1 MELERRDRHPRRLVR
16 PGITVRVSILLA
28 MFAAVANAAA
38 TVLQRLGVES
48 ASAGGTRTRWLM
60 AAVLR
65 RKVWFIGLGLTTASF
80 LLQAIALAFG
90 NLSTVQPVMVTE
102 IVFLV
107 LILGAWFHQRLGWR
121 EWVGTIGTAVGLG
134 VFLGLSYSHHGSG
147 QPDFDDWVLLLATA
161 GAAVALTL
169 IAARRGPRSF
179 RAAAYGAS
187 AGIVFALTATFIK
200 TVADEW
206 QHGPAYVFSHP
217 AAYAV
222 AASGLFG
229 LVISQH
235 ALQAGP
241 VAASQAALLIVN
253 PLSSIVIGIWLFSDH
268 VHATG
273 ARAVLEGVFLGVMF
287 SSLLVLAQSPLITST
302 REAERLSTRRIDAP
316 VGTPI
321 P

>member
-1 MELERRDRHPRRLVR
+1 M
-16 PGITVRVSILLA
+16 SILLA
-28 MFAAVANAAA
+28 LFAALANAAA

-48 ASAGGTRTRWLM
+48 ATSGNRTSKKLM

-65 RKVWFIGLGLTTASF
+65 RPVWFAGLALTTASF
-80 LLQAIALAFG
+80 LLQSVALAFG
-90 NLSTVQPVMVTE
+90 NLTSVQPVMVTE

-107 LILGAWFHQRLGWR
+107 LILGIWFHHRLGWR

-134 VFLGLSYSHHGSG
+134 VFLGLSYSRRGTG
-147 QPDFDDWVLLLATA
+147 QPDFEDWVLLLAAA
-161 GAAVALTL
+161 GAAVVITL
-169 IAARRGPRSF
+169 VAAGRGPRAF

-200 TVADEW
+200 TVANEW
-206 QHGPAYVFSHP
+206 QNGLVYVFTHP

-222 AASGLFG
+222 AASGLVG

-241 VAASQAALLIVN
+241 VAASQSALLIVN

-273 ARAVLEGVFLGVMF
+273 ARAVVEGVFLGVMF
-287 SSLLVLAQSPLITST
+287 SSLLILSQSPLISST
-302 REAERLSTRRIDAP
+302 HEAELLTKRRVVADAA
-316 VGTPI
+316 VGTPV

>member
-1 MELERRDRHPRRLVR
+1 M
-16 PGITVRVSILLA
+16 SILLA
-28 MFAAVANAAA
+28 LFAAVANAAA

-48 ASAGGTRTRWLM
+48 VASGNATTRKLM

-65 RKVWFIGLGLTTASF
+65 RPIWFIGLGLTTASF
-80 LLQAIALAFG
+80 LLQAVALAFG
-90 NLSTVQPVMVTE
+90 NLTSVQPVMVTE

-107 LILGAWFHQRLGWR
+107 LILGIWFHQRLGWR

-134 VFLGLSYSHHGSG
+134 VFLGLSYSRRGTG
-147 QPDFDDWVLLLATA
+147 QPDFQDWVLLLAAA
-161 GAAVALTL
+161 GAAVIITL
-169 IAARRGPRSF
+169 IFARHGSRSF

-200 TVADEW
+200 TVANEW
-206 QHGPAYVFSHP
+206 QQGLAYVFSHP

-222 AASGLFG
+222 AASGLAG
-229 LVISQH
+229 LVISQR
-235 ALQAGP
+235 ALESGP

-253 PLSSIVIGIWLFSDH
+253 PLSSIVIGIWLFDDH

-273 ARAVLEGVFLGVMF
+273 ARAVVEGVFLGLMF
-287 SSLLVLAQSPLITST
+287 SSLLVLAQSPLISTS
-302 REAERLSTRRIDAP
+302 REAERLSKRRVVADAP
-316 VGTPI
+316 VGTPV

>member
-1 MELERRDRHPRRLVR
+1 M
-16 PGITVRVSILLA
+16 
-28 MFAAVANAAA
+28 
-38 TVLQRLGVES
+38 
-48 ASAGGTRTRWLM
+48 AS
-60 AAVLR
+60 VLR
-65 RKVWFIGLGLTTASF
+65 RPIWFVGLGLTTASF
-80 LLQAIALAFG
+80 LLQAVALAFG

-107 LILGAWFHQRLGWR
+107 LILGTWFHQRLGWR
-121 EWVGTIGTAVGLG
+121 EWVGTVGTAVGLG
-134 VFLGLSYSHHGSG
+134 VFLGLSYSRRGGG
-147 QPDFDDWVLLLATA
+147 QPDSEDWVLLLAAA
-161 GAAVALTL
+161 GAAVLVTL
-169 IAARRGPRSF
+169 VISRHGPRPF
-179 RAAAYGAS
+179 RAASYGAS

-200 TVADEW
+200 TVANEW
-206 QHGPAYVFSHP
+206 QHGLGYVFSHP

-222 AASGLFG
+222 AASGLAG

-235 ALQAGP
+235 ALDAGP

-287 SSLLVLAQSPLITST
+287 SSLLVLAQSPLISSS
-302 REAERLSTRRIDAP
+302 REAERLSTRRVVRDAP
-316 VGTPI
+316 VGTPV